1 MFWNELTNIKS
12 RMLKSE
18 SSRSDML
25 ALMDELEQFLA
36 NNSEITKQYKNQ
48 VRITKEFEDVYIME
62 SKPIIDEN
70 IEYKS
75 DMSSDEKAKYIAQR
89 MRQVLIDPDKNQ
101 RGLEYDLSKDNLRG
115 ECRNTTRLLLEEC
128 SDINSMFN
136 KYQIKADGF
145 NTKDDLGLTK
155 NDNHSFGIIHIDGK
169 KYIVDCT
176 YRQFFSVTKNIEF
189 GRVRDA
195 GKYMLVDDQRKAF
208 AEQLLKQGFVEA
220 TPENLKMYFDGF
232 VLADAK
238 SKENDVTNIK
248 SEDYQQKLDEASF
261 EKSFFDDLDGIDI
274 SEFEP
279 DIKKFL
285 ARDFNGIEGITEE
298 QKSNLERMKRE
309 GVKTIEDLKI
319 ICKVES
325 ILPKPVKEDAEQEI
339 DIKKEVINN
348 LEGIFD
354 TILYEYTNGTDE
366 LSDSE
371 RVRLYN
377 ERVAKL
383 KSKFGVYASLKQDFK
398 KTEKY
403 EEMLKFLEGIP
414 VLEEYKY
421 DDKVNSFIN
430 QEKEKRLMQTN
441 KASIEEYTSKR
452 EDKTKV
458 VITPTDIAVADKEAE
473 LVPEEIEKSKKI
485 MQLCLGEIEE
495 HTI

>member
-1 MFWNELTNIKS
+1 
-12 RMLKSE
+12 
-18 SSRSDML
+18 
-25 ALMDELEQFLA
+25 
-36 NNSEITKQYKNQ
+36 
-48 VRITKEFEDVYIME
+48 
-62 SKPIIDEN
+62 
-70 IEYKS
+70 
-75 DMSSDEKAKYIAQR
+75 
-89 MRQVLIDPDKNQ
+89 
-101 RGLEYDLSKDNLRG
+101 
-115 ECRNTTRLLLEEC
+115 
-128 SDINSMFN
+128 
-136 KYQIKADGF
+136 
-145 NTKDDLGLTK
+145 LGLTK